1 MGRIDDAASTRA
13 AALAPDVRRQIEA
26 RARQLW
32 EDHGRPTGR
41 DLDFWLQAEQ
51 EVVYRSVAGEE
62 DPLAA
67 VEVGTTDA

>member
-1 MGRIDDAASTRA
+1 MAD
-13 AALAPDVRRQIEA
+13 RR
-26 RARQLW
+26 LW
-32 EDHGRPTGR
+32 EDHGKPGGR

-51 EVVYRSVAGEE
+51 EVVYQSVAGEE